1 MKELTQRQE
10 QILDLIKSNLELK
23 GFPPTRADIAKTF
36 GFKSPNAAEQ
46 HLRALEKKGVISIL
60 SGASRGI
67 ILNESHSLKNI
78 KNNEIPIIGLV
89 AAGQPMLAL
98 EHVEK
103 KLNIPETMFRD
114 NADYLLRVKGD
125 SMIDLGIHED
135 DLIAVKKE
143 KECKAG
149 QVIVARVNDE
159 VTVKTFSK
167 NKEGKIIL
175 KAANSKYSDITLDP
189 KNEDFFLEGVCLG
202 VIKSF

>member
-143 KECKAG
+143 KEC
-149 QVIVARVNDE
+149 
-159 VTVKTFSK
+159 
-167 NKEGKIIL
+167 
-175 KAANSKYSDITLDP
+175 
-189 KNEDFFLEGVCLG
+189 
-202 VIKSF
+202 

>member
-10 QILDLIKSNLELK
+10 QILELIKNNLELK
-23 GFPPTRADIAKTF
+23 GFPPTRADIANTF

-67 ILNESHSLKNI
+67 VLKESHTPKHL

-103 KLNIPETMFRD
+103 KLKIPETMFRD

-125 SMIDLGIHED
+125 SMIDLGIHEE

-143 KECKAG
+143 KECKIG
-149 QVIVARVNDE
+149 QIIVARVNDE

-175 KAANSKYSDITLDP
+175 KAANKKYSDITLDP
-189 KNEDFFLEGVCLG
+189 KIEDFYLEGVCLG

>member
-10 QILDLIKSNLELK
+10 QILELIKSNLEFK

-67 ILNESHSLKNI
+67 VLNESHSPKNI
-78 KNNEIPIIGLV
+78 TNNEIPIIGLV
-89 AAGQPMLAL
+89 AAGQPMLAI

-103 KLNIPETMFRD
+103 KLNIPEAMFRD

-143 KECKAG
+143 KECKEG

-167 NKEGKIIL
+167 NKAGRIIL
-175 KAANSKYSDITLDP
+175 KAANKKYSDITLDP
-189 KNEDFFLEGVCLG
+189 KKEDFFLEGVCLG